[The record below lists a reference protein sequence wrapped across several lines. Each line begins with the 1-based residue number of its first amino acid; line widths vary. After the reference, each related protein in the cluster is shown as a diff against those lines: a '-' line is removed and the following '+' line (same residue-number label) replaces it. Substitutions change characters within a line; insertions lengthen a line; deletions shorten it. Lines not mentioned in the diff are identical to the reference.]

1 MPLVEELPQS
11 IESALKTQRNGT
23 SDLPLTVA
31 IKADIAP
38 DGKLGE
44 RWVVADAQTIR
55 VLSDTGEP
63 QLTLPLAELNGA
75 QTEQLVGGGAL
86 FVQRG
91 SDRIELTRFTTPLAG
106 NMAGVARALDAVAKG
121 KDLPDA
127 ALDDIER
134 KCPKCGRP
142 LPRNSDVC
150 RFCFDKRATFLRLLS
165 YAAPYKWHAVLLTIL
180 MFSGTAAGLAPG
192 YIIKLL
198 TDQAL
203 APTTP
208 LSSDSRYATLGIW
221 VAWLI
226 VASVL
231 GVGLS
236 IWRGRLAAYLSAN
249 ITLSIRTS
257 LYEKMQKLGL
267 SFYDKRQT
275 GTLLN
280 RVTQDVNELN
290 NFLVDGLQILVVN
303 GLTLIGVLGI
313 LLWQSWKLTLLVLV
327 PVPLAIFATTR
338 IWKYLW
344 GRLER
349 VWHLRSALA
358 ASLNATLN
366 GARVVK
372 AFAQEDREIN
382 RFQKRVGSLFTA
394 NLDLENWWATLLPIL
409 GFVMGSGGFVVW
421 YLGGRQVVAGEI
433 TLGTFQ
439 MFFFYL
445 GQLYGPLQ
453 GMTRIADWLGR
464 ALTSAERVF
473 EVMDTEPDISDAQN
487 AVPMPV
493 IKGAVTFKGVGFSYD
508 KARRILDDISFD
520 VKPGEMIGLV
530 GHSGAGKTTIINLL
544 ARFYDPV
551 EGEILIDGVPM
562 KDIKLDDLRRQFGIV
577 LQEPF
582 LFPGTIQ
589 ENIAYAKP
597 DATKI
602 DVMRAAKAAN
612 AHEFILRFPDGYD
625 TQVGERGVRLSGGER
640 QRISIARAILHDPR
654 ILILDEATASVDTE
668 TEKQIQEAI
677 QRLIKNRTTFA
688 IAHRLSTLRNADRLL
703 VIEKG
708 KLTEM
713 GTHDELMANDT
724 GTFKKLVDMQTAVNK
739 LKTGEEGEGGEGGE
753 AS

>member
-1 MPLVEELPQS
+1 MPLVEELSPLV
-11 IESALKTQRNGT
+11 ESALKTQRNGS

-31 IKADIAP
+31 IKADLAP
-38 DGKLGE
+38 DGTLGE
-44 RWVVADAQTIR
+44 RWVIADEKDIR
-55 VLSDTGEP
+55 VLGPAGEA
-63 QLTLPLAELNGA
+63 QLTLAIAGLSGA

-121 KDLPDA
+121 KELPDA
-127 ALDDIER
+127 GLDDIEK
-134 KCPKCGRP
+134 KCPTCGRA
-142 LPRNSDVC
+142 LPKDSEVC
-150 RFCFDKRATFLRLLS
+150 RFCFDKRATFFRLLS
-165 YAAPYKWHAVLLTIL
+165 YAAPYKFYAVVLTAL
-180 MFSGTAAGLAPG
+180 MFAGTAAGLAPG

-198 TDQAL
+198 TDDAL
-203 APTTP
+203 APTRP
-208 LSSDSRYATLGIW
+208 LSDASRLNSLGIW
-221 VAWLI
+221 VAGLI
-226 VASVL
+226 LASI
-231 GVGLS
+231 VGLGLG

-249 ITLSIRTS
+249 ITLSIRTQ

-275 GTLLN
+275 GTLLT

-303 GLTLIGVLGI
+303 GLTLIGVLAI
-313 LLWQSWKLTLLVLV
+313 LLAQNWKLTLLVLI

-338 IWKYLW
+338 IWKYLF

-349 VWHLRSALA
+349 VWHLRSSLA
-358 ASLNATLN
+358 AGLNATLN

-372 AFAQEDREIN
+372 AFAQEDREVN
-382 RFQKRVGSLFTA
+382 RFHKRVHSLFRA

-409 GFVMGSGGFVVW
+409 GFVMGAGGFVVW
-421 YLGGRQVVAGEI
+421 YIGGRQVVAKSI

-473 EVMDTEPDISDAQN
+473 EVMDTEPDIADVIEP
-487 AVPMPV
+487 VPMPV
-493 IKGAVTFKGVGFSYD
+493 IQGGVTFKNVGFSYD

-544 ARFYDPV
+544 SRFYDPI

-562 KDIKLDDLRRQFGIV
+562 KNIKLDDLRRQFGIV

-582 LFPGTIQ
+582 LFPGTIG

-597 DATKI
+597 EASRVEIMK
-602 DVMRAAKAAN
+602 AGKAAN

-739 LKTGEEGEGGEGGE
+739 LKTAEETESE
-753 AS
+753 

>member
-1 MPLVEELPQS
+1 MPLVEELSPLV
-11 IESALKTQRNGT
+11 ESALKTQRNG
-23 SDLPLTVA
+23 SGDLPLTVA
-31 IKADIAP
+31 IKADLAP
-38 DGKLGE
+38 DGTLGE
-44 RWVVADAQTIR
+44 RWVIADEKDIR
-55 VLSDTGEP
+55 VLGPAGEP
-63 QLTLPLAELNGA
+63 QLTIPLAGLSGA

-86 FVQRG
+86 FVQKG

-121 KDLPDA
+121 KELPEA
-127 ALDDIER
+127 GLDDIEK
-134 KCPKCGRP
+134 KCPTCGRA
-142 LPRNSDVC
+142 LPKDSEVC
-150 RFCFDKRATFLRLLS
+150 RFCFDKRATFFRLLS
-165 YAAPYKWHAVLLTIL
+165 YAAPFKFYAVVLTAL
-180 MFSGTAAGLAPG
+180 MFAGTAAGLAPG

-198 TDQAL
+198 TDDAL
-203 APTTP
+203 APTRP
-208 LSSDSRYATLGIW
+208 LSDASRYASLGLW
-221 VAWLI
+221 VSGLI
-226 VASVL
+226 LASVL
-231 GVGLS
+231 GLGLG

-249 ITLSIRTS
+249 ITLSIRTQ

-275 GTLLN
+275 GTLLT

-303 GLTLIGVLGI
+303 GLTLLGVLAI
-313 LLWQSWKLTLLVLV
+313 LLVQNWKLTLLVLI

-338 IWKYLW
+338 IWKYLF

-349 VWHLRSALA
+349 VWHLRSAMA
-358 ASLNATLN
+358 AGLNATLN

-372 AFAQEDREIN
+372 AFAQEDREVS
-382 RFQKRVGSLFTA
+382 RFHKRVHSLFRA

-409 GFVMGSGGFVVW
+409 GFVMGAGGFVVW
-421 YLGGRQVVAGEI
+421 YIGGRQVVAKSI

-473 EVMDTEPDISDAQN
+473 EVMDTEPDIADVIEPVA
-487 AVPMPV
+487 MPV
-493 IKGAVTFKGVGFSYD
+493 IQGGVTFKNVGFSYD

-544 ARFYDPV
+544 SRFYDPI

-562 KDIKLDDLRRQFGIV
+562 KNIKLDDLRRQFGIV

-582 LFPGTIQ
+582 LFPGTIG

-597 DATKI
+597 EASRIEIMK
-602 DVMRAAKAAN
+602 AGKAAN

-739 LKTGEEGEGGEGGE
+739 LKTAEETESE
-753 AS
+753 